1 MCQKRKTDKK
11 GKRLHMNQIKEIW
24 DYRAMISSLVKR
36 DLRGR
41 YKGSVLGFLWTF
53 LNPLFQ
59 LLVYTF
65 VFSIIMRAGIE
76 DYYLFLFVALV
87 PWNYFSACVSGGA
100 GCVVG
105 QKDLLSKIYFP
116 REVLPIS
123 HVCSQLV
130 NMLLTF
136 LVVIA
141 VLIVSGKGVNLLL
154 WLYLPI
160 IILVETMLAF
170 GLTLLFSAITVYFRD
185 MQFLLSIVTMAWQF
199 MTPVMYPIEMV
210 PENLRGLYGLNPMT
224 PIIQAYR
231 DVFYYKQAPQVSTML
246 AGFVMGIL
254 FLVIGWITYEKLKR
268 RFAEVM

>member
-1 MCQKRKTDKK
+1 MKQMR
-11 GKRLHMNQIKEIW
+11 EIW

-41 YKGSVLGFLWTF
+41 YKGSVMGFFWTF
-53 LNPLFQ
+53 LNPLLQ

-65 VFSIIMRAGIE
+65 VFSTIMRAGIE
-76 DYYLFLFVALV
+76 DYYLFLFVALI
-87 PWNYFSACVSGGA
+87 PWNYFSSCVSGGS

-123 HVCSQLV
+123 YVLSQLV

-136 LVVIA
+136 LVLFA
-141 VLIVSGKGVNLLL
+141 VLLLSGKGIDLGL
-154 WLYLPI
+154 WIYLPI

-170 GLTLLFSAITVYFRD
+170 GLTMLFCAITVYFRD
-185 MQFLLSIVTMAWQF
+185 MQFLLGIVTMAWQF
-199 MTPVMYPIEMV
+199 LTPVMYPIEMV
-210 PENLRGLYGLNPMT
+210 PEHLRQIFSLNPMT
-224 PIIQAYR
+224 PVIQAYR
-231 DVFYYKQAPQVSTML
+231 DVFYYKQAPHISTL
-246 AGFVMGIL
+246 LLGSIMGIV
-254 FLVIGWITYEKLKR
+254 FLILGWGVFEKLKR